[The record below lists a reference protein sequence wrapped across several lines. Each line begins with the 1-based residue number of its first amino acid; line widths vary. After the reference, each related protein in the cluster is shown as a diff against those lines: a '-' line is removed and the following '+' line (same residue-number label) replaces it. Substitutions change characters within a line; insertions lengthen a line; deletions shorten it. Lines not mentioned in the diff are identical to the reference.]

1 MNPESLAAAYQ
12 ASVIE
17 NAPPIKIV
25 HMLYEGALRFL
36 EKAEQLDPIKD
47 IEAFTRNIN
56 RADAIISELR
66 VSLDHEC
73 APELSKNLD
82 ALYLF
87 VEERIRT
94 AFLDQKPADIGE
106 ARGVLTTL
114 LEGWKGVEPD
124 AERAA

>member
-1 MNPESLAAAYQ
+1 MKSASLAAAYQ
-12 ASVIE
+12 ESVIE

-36 EKAEQLDPIKD
+36 EQAEQLDPIED
-47 IEAFTRNIN
+47 LEAFTRSIN

-66 VSLDHEC
+66 LSLDHEC
-73 APELSKNLD
+73 APELTKSLD

-94 AFLDQKPADIGE
+94 AFLDRKPEGIGE
-106 ARGVLTTL
+106 ARSVLTTL
-114 LEGWKGVEPD
+114 LKGWKGVELD
-124 AERAA
+124 AEQSA